1 MFRVV
6 LLVGALMAAQNS
18 PKVGLLEQDG
28 WAAIKAGNHQA
39 ALTVFR
45 EAIKLDPKNAWLR
58 LGAGTAE
65 FLARRDAESKA
76 HLEQALALDPTLTR
90 ARAQLAQVYK
100 RQGDLGEAIRLYQA
114 VAADVP
120 NDEGVRDTL
129 ERWTRERDLHD
140 RMRLEVGDFF
150 TVSFEGEEDAA
161 LAAQAIESLNRA
173 YWRIGDVF
181 GAYPTKSVPVVLYTG
196 EQFQD
201 VTRSPKWAAA
211 AFDGII
217 RVPMRGGRREGRG
230 PRSGARARVHARAG
244 AVAGDEP
251 VAHVA
256 E

>member
-18 PKVGLLEQDG
+18 PTVGLLEQDG

-39 ALTVFR
+39 ALTAFR

-76 HLEQALALDPTLTR
+76 HLEQALVLDPTLTR

-129 ERWTRERDLHD
+129 DRWARERDLHD

-161 LAAQAIESLNRA
+161 LDRPGHRIAESGLLADWRRVWRLPDEVRSGRALHRRAVSGCDAIA
-173 YWRIGDVF
+173 KV
-181 GAYPTKSVPVVLYTG
+181 
-196 EQFQD
+196 
-201 VTRSPKWAAA
+201 
-211 AFDGII
+211 
-217 RVPMRGGRREGRG
+217 GGRGLRRDHSRADAGGR
-230 PRSGARARVHARAG
+230 
-244 AVAGDEP
+244 
-251 VAHVA
+251 
-256 E
+256 